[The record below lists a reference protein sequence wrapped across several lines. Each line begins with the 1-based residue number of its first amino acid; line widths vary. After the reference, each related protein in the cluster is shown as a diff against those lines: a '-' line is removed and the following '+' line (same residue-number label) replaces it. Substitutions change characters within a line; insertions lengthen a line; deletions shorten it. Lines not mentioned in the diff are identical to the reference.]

1 MDRGSSEPLVHFCFQ
16 GHDYG
21 MVTPAYA
28 DAVVRRHEQ
37 ERRSSAP
44 SSASSS
50 SRGTRRG
57 VETISRPVAALCG
70 SSCAALHL
78 RRRPGYATDGAGT
91 RVWQS
96 AMYSDRPRRHR
107 VNRGQAQPPTDLS
120 AAVDG
125 GDMGSGLPDP
135 TIMVPSAAE
144 EALSPSVFAGDQDM
158 PQTELERVCGRA
170 LCIQIVQGDS
180 GVIEDKHSHQ
190 PTYLAAVHGGD
201 MGSGLPDPTIVVP
214 SAAEEALSPRSEYQ
228 RLIEGQPTFDTMD
241 DVFEYLCNSCISAH
255 ALAKGVSQQSLLDEF
270 EAQSVLQ
277 EEEARSV
284 PAPEQARPIP
294 APEQAQPIQGYCE
307 ASDEEIA
314 QNGKKWMSEEV
325 MVAFRKYVEKHDDL
339 KELEYEFDELHHQCF
354 SVENYHKIFHHFNFT
369 VKMKAPGSTDW
380 TSMLCFAEVKEI
392 LTQKIYF
399 CSPLEP
405 HENGHCG
412 ACKNQGMDEL
422 KHPVIGAFD
431 RGSADAEF
439 PFNPEECN
447 YLMYEVD
454 PFD

>member
-16 GHDYG
+16 GRDYG

-37 ERRSSAP
+37 ERRSP
-44 SSASSS
+44 ASSS
-50 SRGTRRG
+50 SG
-57 VETISRPVAALCG
+57 
-70 SSCAALHL
+70 
-78 RRRPGYATDGAGT
+78 GT
-91 RVWQS
+91 RVFAGDQD
-96 AMYSDRPRRHR
+96 MPQTELER
-107 VNRGQAQPPTDLS
+107 VCGRALCIQIVQGDTGLIEDKHSHQLTYL
-120 AAVDG
+120 AAVHG
-125 GDMGSGLPDP
+125 GDMGSGLSDP

-144 EALSPSVFAGDQDM
+144 EALSPRGCSSGQAGNVSFFAGDQDM
-158 PQTELERVCGRA
+158 PQTELELVCGRA

-228 RLIEGQPTFDTMD
+228 HLIEGQPTFDTMD
-241 DVFEYLCNSCISAH
+241 DVFEYLWNSYISAH
-255 ALAKGVSQQSLLDEF
+255 ALAKGVSQQSFLDEF

-294 APEQAQPIQGYCE
+294 APEQAHPIQGYCE
-307 ASDEEIA
+307 ASNEEIA

-339 KELEYEFDELHHQCF
+339 KCF

>member
-37 ERRSSAP
+37 ERRSSATSP
-44 SSASSS
+44 ASSS
-50 SRGTRRG
+50 SR
-57 VETISRPVAALCG
+57 LC
-70 SSCAALHL
+70 
-78 RRRPGYATDGAGT
+78 RRPGYATDGAGT
-91 RVWQS
+91 RVRQS

-120 AAVDG
+120 AAVHG
-125 GDMGSGLPDP
+125 GDMGSGLSDP

-144 EALSPSVFAGDQDM
+144 EALSP
-158 PQTELERVCGRA
+158 
-170 LCIQIVQGDS
+170 
-180 GVIEDKHSHQ
+180 
-190 PTYLAAVHGGD
+190 
-201 MGSGLPDPTIVVP
+201 
-214 SAAEEALSPRSEYQ
+214 RSEYQ
-228 RLIEGQPTFDTMD
+228 HLIEGQPTFDTMD
-241 DVFEYLCNSCISAH
+241 DVFEYLWNSYISAH
-255 ALAKGVSQQSLLDEF
+255 ALAKGVSQQSLLDKF

-277 EEEARSV
+277 EEARSV

-294 APEQAQPIQGYCE
+294 APEQAHPIQGYCE
-307 ASDEEIA
+307 ASNEEIA

-325 MVAFRKYVEKHDDL
+325 MVAFRKYVEKHDDM